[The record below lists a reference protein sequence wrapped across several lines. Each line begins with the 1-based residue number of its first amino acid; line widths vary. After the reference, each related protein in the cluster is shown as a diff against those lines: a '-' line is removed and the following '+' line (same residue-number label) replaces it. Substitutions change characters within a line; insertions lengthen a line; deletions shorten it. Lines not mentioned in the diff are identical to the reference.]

1 MIGTRLK
8 LARTA
13 SGLSLRDLSAAM
25 NDLVTAQA
33 IGKYER
39 DESMPG
45 STVLLALSGA
55 LDVSIDYLLSQERV
69 ALEAV
74 DFRKKPGAGRREEA
88 QVQAKVLHRLE
99 HYLAVEE
106 ALGLD
111 GAIWDRPDSA
121 PYPISEIVE
130 AEQAA
135 SQVREAW
142 HLGRDPITNLVEL
155 LEARGMKVICEPLA
169 DAIDGM
175 TAHVRRTDGS
185 TLPVIVVNASHHGE
199 RQRFTLS
206 HELAHAV
213 FEPHKRLSEAEV
225 EKAAHRFAGAL
236 LMPSEILW
244 REIGRHRTSVSLGEL
259 FALKTMLGV
268 SVQALAYRCKDL
280 GIFGQP
286 LMRRLYEE
294 FERQGWRSPPYEEP
308 LPVAKERATRLS
320 RLCFRAVEEGA
331 MSESRAAEALGIS
344 VRELDRAMAGPWE
357 DRSPP

>member
-13 SGLSLRDLSAAM
+13 SGLSLRDLSAAI

-55 LDVSIDYLLSQERV
+55 LDVSIDYLLSQDRV

-74 DFRKKPGAGRREEA
+74 DFRKKPSAGRREEA

-111 GAIWDRPDSA
+111 GATWDRPDSA

-135 SQVREAW
+135 YQVREAW

-169 DAIDGM
+169 DSIARAKAMTDFPVVLVDHADNCNSGGSQDTTVAEAMDNARIDLESGRFKEDPE
-175 TAHVRRTDGS
+175 TEASLKLTIATILVNNGHVEDADAVSHRGVLLQDAGVLQRH
-185 TLPVIVVNASHHGE
+185 LP
-199 RQRFTLS
+199 
-206 HELAHAV
+206 
-213 FEPHKRLSEAEV
+213 
-225 EKAAHRFAGAL
+225 
-236 LMPSEILW
+236 
-244 REIGRHRTSVSLGEL
+244 
-259 FALKTMLGV
+259 
-268 SVQALAYRCKDL
+268 
-280 GIFGQP
+280 
-286 LMRRLYEE
+286 
-294 FERQGWRSPPYEEP
+294 
-308 LPVAKERATRLS
+308 
-320 RLCFRAVEEGA
+320 
-331 MSESRAAEALGIS
+331 AAEL
-344 VRELDRAMAGPWE
+344 RELRTERDVPVVQR
-357 DRSPP
+357 